1 MATAAKIGRIILSE
15 GPGIFKINGADMK
28 KRALITGITGQD
40 GSYLAEHLLEKD
52 YEVYGIVR
60 RVAFEDPEH
69 RMWRLHSILDELKLE
84 GASMESYASIFKVIR
99 RIQPDEVYHLAAQSF
114 VSYSFEDEFS
124 TMNTNINGTHYV
136 LSAIRE
142 LCPECRFYFAGSSE
156 IFGRVRETPQNE
168 ETPFHPR
175 SAYGISK
182 VAGFE
187 LTRNY
192 REAYGIHASSGILY
206 NHESPR
212 RGHEFVTRKIT
223 RGVARIKAGEMK
235 ELRLGNLDAKRDWGH
250 AFDYVKAMWLMLQQD
265 QPDDYVIATGE
276 CHSVREFVE
285 IAFAEAGLDYKDYVV
300 IDEQFFRPAE
310 VDILLGNCTKAKNV
324 LGWESVST
332 FETLVREMAQAD
344 LGVIDN

>member
-1 MATAAKIGRIILSE
+1 
-15 GPGIFKINGADMK
+15 MK

-40 GSYLAEHLLEKD
+40 GSYLAEHLLEKG
-52 YEVYGIVR
+52 YEVFGIVR
-60 RVAFEDPEH
+60 RVALEDPEH
-69 RMWRLHSILDELKLE
+69 RMWRLTGIQDDLNLE

-99 RIQPDEVYHLAAQSF
+99 RIKPHEVYHLAAQSF

-124 TMNTNINGTHYV
+124 TMNTNINGTHFV

-142 LCPECRFYFAGSSE
+142 LCPESRFYFAGSSE
-156 IFGRVRETPQNE
+156 MFGRVRETPQNE
-168 ETPFHPR
+168 DTPFHPR

-235 ELRLGNLDAKRDWGH
+235 E
-250 AFDYVKAMWLMLQQD
+250 
-265 QPDDYVIATGE
+265 
-276 CHSVREFVE
+276 C
-285 IAFAEAGLDYKDYVV
+285 
-300 IDEQFFRPAE
+300 
-310 VDILLGNCTKAKNV
+310 
-324 LGWESVST
+324 
-332 FETLVREMAQAD
+332 
-344 LGVIDN
+344 